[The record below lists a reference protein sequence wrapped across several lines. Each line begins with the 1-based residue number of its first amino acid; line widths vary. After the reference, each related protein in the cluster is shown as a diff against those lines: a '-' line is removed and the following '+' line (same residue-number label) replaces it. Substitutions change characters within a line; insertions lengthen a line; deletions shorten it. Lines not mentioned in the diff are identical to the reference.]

1 VRLEL
6 GRTCGAGERVVKMD
20 AASGSARN
28 PPVSPKT
35 NPVADRSAR
44 LFKWLVQEGR
54 FLSNNRE
61 LLDQFCAKVVEAGV
75 PLSRSWLHIRTLH
88 PEFAGVSRIWRRGM
102 QTEQRFLDFGFEKL
116 PAYLNSPVRHVVE
129 QRKLCRWRLDGGEVL
144 PFPVLVEH
152 RAAGYVDYAI
162 APMVFSDGRVNAL
175 SWATEYAG
183 GFSDADLR
191 LFEEI
196 LPTYST
202 VVEVK
207 SLRRFAVNVLSTYVG
222 REPGELILNG
232 QIRRG
237 DVRTIKAVLM
247 IVDLRDFTSLSDA
260 LAPSEIIEALN
271 HYFDCV
277 IPPIENR
284 GGEVLEFL
292 GDGILAILN
301 ENGERSA
308 RDACQFAFEA
318 AQEGLDRLA
327 ALNNEFLIPPR
338 HLKAGYALHYGEVSY
353 GNVGA
358 RDRLDFTVIG
368 PGVNLTSRI
377 ERLCRELDRNL
388 LMSEDFVRNLDSPV
402 FEIGPFRLRGVPRPQ
417 LVFGLPND

>member
-1 VRLEL
+1 VPADPAQGQRAVKWMKVMNL
-6 GRTCGAGERVVKMD
+6 GCGHIQ
-20 AASGSARN
+20 SF
-28 PPVSPKT
+28 SPET

-44 LFKWLVQEGR
+44 LSKWLTQEGR

-61 LLDQFCAKVVEAGV
+61 LLDKFCAKVVETGV
-75 PLSRSWLHIRTLH
+75 PLSRSWLHIRALH

-102 QTEQRFLDFGFEKL
+102 QTQERFLDFGFERL

-129 QRKLCRWRLDGGEVL
+129 QRELCRWRLDGREAL
-144 PFPVLVEH
+144 PFLVLKEH
-152 RAAGYVDYAI
+152 RTAGYVDYAI

-175 SWATEYAG
+175 SWATDRPG

-222 REPGELILNG
+222 REPGELIMSG

-237 DVRTIKAVLM
+237 DVRSIKAALM
-247 IVDLRDFTSLSDA
+247 IVDLRDFTGLSDT
-260 LAPSEIIEALN
+260 LPPSEIIEALN

-277 IPPIENR
+277 IPPIKNR

-292 GDGILAILN
+292 GDGILAIVK
-301 ENGERSA
+301 ENSERSA
-308 RDACQFAFEA
+308 RDACQSAFEA
-318 AQEGLDRLA
+318 AQEGLERLT
-327 ALNNEFLIPPR
+327 ALDNELSIPPR
-338 HLKAGYALHYGEVSY
+338 RLKAGYALHHGEVSY
-353 GNVGA
+353 GNIGA
-358 RDRLDFTVIG
+358 HDRLDFTVIG
-368 PGVNLTSRI
+368 PDVNLTSRI

-402 FEIGPFRLRGVPRPQ
+402 FEIGPFGLRGFPRPQ
-417 LVFGLPND
+417 LVFGLPTS